1 MMICSTAKDWSKEV
15 RKAMI
20 DREITQKDLAEKFR
34 YSYQMVNRVVN
45 GDTSSERLT
54 KLISDFLEVK
64 LDERGWNES
73 EI

>member
-1 MMICSTAKDWSKEV
+1 MMICSTPEDWSKEV

-20 DREITQKDLAEKFR
+20 DRDINQKDLAEKFC
-34 YSYQMVNRVVN
+34 YSYQSVNRVVN

-64 LDERGWNES
+64 LDERGWTENEV
-73 EI
+73 